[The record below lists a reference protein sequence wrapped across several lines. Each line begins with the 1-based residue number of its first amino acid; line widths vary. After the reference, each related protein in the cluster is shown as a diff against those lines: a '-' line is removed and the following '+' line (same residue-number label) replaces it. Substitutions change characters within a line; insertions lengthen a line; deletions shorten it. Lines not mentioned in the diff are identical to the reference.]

1 MADQKISAMPSAS
14 TLDGTEITPIV
25 QAGANKQVTTA
36 DYVSQVLDIN
46 PVLVSQ
52 GGSGATSLTGYVY
65 GNGTSAFTAS
75 ATVPF
80 SAVTGT
86 VPIAQGGTNITT
98 YTLGD
103 TLYSSATNVLSKLAG
118 NTTTVKKFLSQTGTG
133 TVSAAPSWEVID
145 PSDIN
150 TQYGAFYFDYSTTL
164 TGNITNVQTTIPVTS
179 TTGFSS
185 VGSVIIGAELITY
198 TGITA
203 TSFTGC
209 TRGAAGS
216 PNKSHNTGD
225 AVNGAQTA
233 TANTSTTLQLNT
245 TTASN
250 GVTLNTST
258 QEISVAIGGTY
269 NFAFSAQ
276 LNNST
281 AGQTLVAI
289 WFDVDGVDVPA
300 STSWVTVAS
309 RENDTTPASAIMAAN
324 IFLTLTS
331 SNKVRM
337 RWLSTDGHGSIVTYP
352 ASVSPVYPA
361 APAVILTV
369 NQVS

>member
-1 MADQKISAMPSAS
+1 MPDTKISAMPAAA

-25 QAGANKQVTTA
+25 QTGVNKQVTTA
-36 DYVSQVLDIN
+36 NYVAQVLN
-46 PVLVSQ
+46 VNRVLVSQ
-52 GGSGATSLTGYVY
+52 GGTGATTLTGYVY

-75 ATVPF
+75 TTIPF
-80 SAVTGT
+80 SAITGT
-86 VPIAQGGTNITT
+86 VPTTQGGTGITT

-103 TLYSSATNVLSKLAG
+103 TLYASATNTLAKLSG
-118 NTTTVKKFLSQTGTG
+118 NTTTTKKFLSQTGTG
-133 TVSAAPSWEVID
+133 SASAAPSWEVID

-164 TGNITNVQTTIPVTS
+164 TGNITNVQTTIPVVS
-179 TTGFSS
+179 TTGFSAS
-185 VGSVIIGAELITY
+185 GSIIIGAELITY

-216 PNKSHNTGD
+216 SNKAHNSGS

-250 GVTLNTST
+250 GVTLDLATS
-258 QEISVAIGGTY
+258 EISVAIGGTY

-281 AGQTLVAI
+281 AGQSLLAI

-300 STSWVTVAS
+300 SASWATIAS
-309 RENDTTPASAIMAAN
+309 RENDTTPASAIVTAN

-337 RWLSTDGHGSIVTYP
+337 RWISRDGHGALVTYP
-352 ASVSPVYPA
+352 ASVSPTYPA

>member
-1 MADQKISAMPSAS
+1 MPDTKISAMPSAT

-25 QAGANKQVTTA
+25 QGGLNKQVTTA
-36 DYVSQVLDIN
+36 EYVSEVLDVN
-46 PVLVSQ
+46 PVL
-52 GGSGATSLTGYVY
+52 TT
-65 GNGTSAFTAS
+65 
-75 ATVPF
+75 
-80 SAVTGT
+80 
-86 VPIAQGGTNITT
+86 QGGTNITA

-103 TLYSSATNVLSKLAG
+103 TLYSSATNTLSKLAG
-118 NTTTVKKFLSQTGTG
+118 NTTTTKKFLSQTGTG
-133 TVSAAPSWEVID
+133 SASAAPSWETLD

-164 TGNITNVQTTIPVTS
+164 SGNITNVQTTIPVVS
-179 TTGFSS
+179 TTGFSNA
-185 VGSVIIGAELITY
+185 GSIIIEAELITY

-216 PNKSHNTGD
+216 PNKAHNSGQ
-225 AVNGAQTA
+225 AVNGAQVA

-245 TTASN
+245 VTASN
-250 GVTLNTST
+250 GVTLNTTTS
-258 QEISVAIGGTY
+258 EISVAIGGTY

-281 AGQTLVAI
+281 AGQTLLVI
-289 WFDVDGVDVPA
+289 WFSVDGVDVPA
-300 STSWVTVAS
+300 SASWATIAS
-309 RENDTTPASAIMAAN
+309 RENDTTPAAALMSAN
-324 IFLTLTS
+324 IFLALSS
-331 SNKVRM
+331 SNKVTM
-337 RWLSTDGHGSIVTYP
+337 KWLSVDGHGSLVTYP
-352 ASVSPVYPA
+352 AKVSPTYPA

>member
-1 MADQKISAMPSAS
+1 MADQKISAMPSAA

-25 QAGANKQVTTA
+25 QGGANKQVTTA
-36 DYVSQVLDIN
+36 GYVSQVLN
-46 PVLVSQ
+46 V
-52 GGSGATSLTGYVY
+52 
-65 GNGTSAFTAS
+65 N
-75 ATVPF
+75 
-80 SAVTGT
+80 AVTPT
-86 VPIAQGGTNITT
+86 QGGTNIKT

-103 TLYSSATNVLSKLAG
+103 TLYASATNTLAKLAG
-118 NTTTVKKFLSQTGTG
+118 NTTTTKRFLSQTGTG
-133 TVSAAPSWEVID
+133 SASAAPAWEVLD

-150 TQYGAFYFDYSTTL
+150 TQYGAFYFDFSTTL
-164 TGNITNVQTTIPVTS
+164 SGAITNVQTTIPVVS
-179 TTGFSS
+179 TTGFSNA
-185 VGSVIIGAELITY
+185 GAIFIDAELITY
-198 TGITA
+198 TGKTA

-216 PNKSHNTGD
+216 PNKSHLSG
-225 AVNGAQTA
+225 ASVNGAQVA
-233 TANTSTTLQLNT
+233 AANTSTLLQLNT
-245 TTASN
+245 VTASN

-289 WFDVDGVDVPA
+289 WFAVDSTDVPA
-300 STSWVTVAS
+300 STSWATVAS
-309 RENDTTPASAIMAAN
+309 RENESTPASIIVAAN
-324 IFLTLTS
+324 SFLTLTPA
-331 SNKVRM
+331 NKVTM
-337 RWLSTDGHGSIVTYP
+337 KWLSPDGHGSLVTYP
-352 ASVSPVYPA
+352 ASVTPAYPA

>member
-1 MADQKISAMPSAS
+1 MPDQKISAMPAAA

-25 QAGANKQVTTA
+25 QAGTNKQVTTA
-36 DYVSQVLDIN
+36 NYVSQVLNVN
-46 PVLVSQ
+46 P
-52 GGSGATSLTGYVY
+52 ATPT
-65 GNGTSAFTAS
+65 
-75 ATVPF
+75 
-80 SAVTGT
+80 
-86 VPIAQGGTNITT
+86 QGGTGLTT

-103 TLYSSATNVLSKLAG
+103 TLYASATNTLAKLPG
-118 NTTTVKKFLSQTGTG
+118 NTTTTKRFLSQTGTG
-133 TVSAAPSWEVID
+133 SASAAPTWELLD

-164 TGNITNVQTTIPVTS
+164 TAAITNTQTTIPVVS
-179 TTGFSS
+179 TAGFSA
-185 VGSVIIGAELITY
+185 VGAIFIEAELITY

-216 PNKSHNTGD
+216 PNKSHALG
-225 AVNGAQTA
+225 APVNGAQVA
-233 TANTSTTLQLNT
+233 APNTSTLLQLNT

-250 GVTLNTST
+250 GVTLNTAT
-258 QEISVAIGGTY
+258 QEISVAVAGTY

-289 WFDVDGVDVPA
+289 WFAIDGANVPA
-300 STSWVTVAS
+300 STSWATLPS
-309 RENDTTPASAIMAAN
+309 RENDSTPASGIVAAN
-324 IFLTLTS
+324 IFLALSSTS
-331 SNKVRM
+331 RVTM
-337 RWLSTDGHGSIVTYP
+337 RWLSPDGHGALVTYP
-352 ASVSPVYPA
+352 ASVTPSYPA